1 MKQTVGWLML
11 MLLLVPSL
19 WAQAGQPSAQE
30 GQPSAGD
37 QQDEPPPTLGR
48 APGSDT
54 HGPPTATVNDY
65 QKLLHMQRI
74 FVERMDNSLSEK
86 LVVALGKIGR
96 FKIVASPKE
105 ADAVLTGS
113 CLESRRLKHV
123 HTEVFI
129 SDRSGKS
136 IWQDNIMR
144 PYNPPTLDQAVSA
157 TASMVVEHLGES
169 LHQASTR

>member
-11 MLLLVPSL
+11 MLLLVPWL
-19 WAQAGQPSAQE
+19 WAQDAQQSGQE
-30 GQPSAGD
+30 GQPSAAD
-37 QQDEPPPTLGR
+37 QQEDRPTLGR

-54 HGPPTATVNDY
+54 HGPQTATVNDY
-65 QKLLHMQRI
+65 QKLVRMQRI
-74 FVERMDNSLSEK
+74 FVERMDNALSEK

-96 FKIVASPKE
+96 FKLVASPKD
-105 ADAVLTGS
+105 ADAILHGS

-123 HTEVFI
+123 HSEVFI
-129 SDRSGKS
+129 SDRAGKS

-157 TASMVVEHLGES
+157 TASTVVEHLGES
-169 LHQASTR
+169 LHQAATR